1 MMTYKSIEEFKSA
14 NLRWW
19 TTQGEPGP
27 ETSVIDSREYSRSKI
42 LQENPDIADILKDLN
57 RRVVTTNAQQGRLDI
72 LTRQRAQVDFLIESA
87 LAWRVYQS
95 LAQQPGL
102 LVTLLDSDGNLQTNE
117 FTSREASSQPYELCI
132 PICVRQGLNG
142 DRWASCMVFSLQ
154 SACFRKHLEKLDPS
168 LHNQLCMIWV
178 CSYKWG
184 ESLAPFE
191 TLADILQQVMP

>member
-1 MMTYKSIEEFKSA
+1 MYQSVEEFKSA
-14 NLRWW
+14 NRHWW

-27 ETSVIDSREYSRSKI
+27 ETSVIDSRDYSRSKI
-42 LQENPDIADILKDLN
+42 FQENPDIADILTDLN

-72 LTRQRAQVDFLIESA
+72 LTRQRAQVDFLVESA
-87 LAWRVYQS
+87 LSWRVYQR

-102 LVTLLDSDGNLQTNE
+102 LVTLLDSDGHLQTNS

-132 PICVRQGLNG
+132 PISVHRGVNG
-142 DRWASCMVFSLQ
+142 GQWASCMVFSLQ

-184 ESLAPFE
+184 ESFALFQA
-191 TLADILQQVMP
+191 LADILQDEVL